1 MDSYLLPL
9 LAYNQTQRRILS
21 IFRFLHLPQYWTFE
35 WWSQTNVVYMRL
47 HWIGEFYIGSTET
60 TVFLREQSRTRKYKQ
75 HVAQQLAFFEPA
87 IKLWCKRDNFYQ
99 FCIFPLRSQ
108 CGDAEHRLS
117 LEQAL
122 QQTLRPIY
130 NWPWINPLLKRWR
143 IGKSRFGFTSVNPTV
158 AFGRRL
164 VRRYK
169 KRTRAQYC
177 SLFEQQFDNHLR
189 IFRLLYMLG
198 SDTLMKFECSKLLR
212 SSQAD
217 HDYIFLLCRLSRNLT
232 EPFRSRAQQQ
242 LKLILQF
249 RNSEFP
255 PANVPVQLLILDDEM
270 ESQMRSW
277 LKGFIVHHQV
287 NFPPFHKP
295 KVPFVSTKGRTLGS
309 YLFNFRLH
317 LRWWHPTDRPTC
329 RCHLLPKTSIS
340 ETPHVSIFAAD
351 ISGICSVYTA
361 HMEDQISPSWNK
373 FVVLPHFG
381 ANVCVYTVITN
392 GFSSFHCSCTI
403 LKSRG
408 QRYPCHFLC
417 QRSWVTCG
425 KDIDQGRLI
434 YVPAIV
440 STVDFLFLFMSCA
453 LFLRSR
459 IWVRWNSTARQLR
472 KSGEDYDIIHT
483 FYLPLPHS
491 VSWVFDLTWSH
502 RRLVSTNQKVM
513 SGHFPVFRVEYE
525 SPKPYALRVHFKR
538 HMTESRFY
546 TVKSNRSSHK
556 AK

>member
-1 MDSYLLPL
+1 
-9 LAYNQTQRRILS
+9 
-21 IFRFLHLPQYWTFE
+21 
-35 WWSQTNVVYMRL
+35 
-47 HWIGEFYIGSTET
+47 
-60 TVFLREQSRTRKYKQ
+60 
-75 HVAQQLAFFEPA
+75 
-87 IKLWCKRDNFYQ
+87 
-99 FCIFPLRSQ
+99 
-108 CGDAEHRLS
+108 
-117 LEQAL
+117 
-122 QQTLRPIY
+122 
-130 NWPWINPLLKRWR
+130 
-143 IGKSRFGFTSVNPTV
+143 
-158 AFGRRL
+158 
-164 VRRYK
+164 
-169 KRTRAQYC
+169 
-177 SLFEQQFDNHLR
+177 
-189 IFRLLYMLG
+189 
-198 SDTLMKFECSKLLR
+198 MKFECSKLLR

-217 HDYIFLLCRLSRNLT
+217 HDYIFLLCILSRNLS
-232 EPFRSRAQQQ
+232 EPFWSRAQQQ
-242 LKLILQF
+242 LQF
-249 RNSEFP
+249 RNSDFP
-255 PANVPVQLLILDDEM
+255 LANVLVRLLILDDEMESQMM

-287 NFPPFHKP
+287 SFAHSLCIHRPCQWHELLIRTFLDD
-295 KVPFVSTKGRTLGS
+295 KVF
-309 YLFNFRLH
+309 
-317 LRWWHPTDRPTC
+317 
-329 RCHLLPKTSIS
+329 
-340 ETPHVSIFAAD
+340 TPCKATPVQTVQKIRD
-351 ISGICSVYTA
+351 SVP
-361 HMEDQISPSWNK
+361 EWI
-373 FVVLPHFG
+373 LPHFG

-538 HMTESRFY
+538 HMTKSRFY

-556 AK
+556 AKKP